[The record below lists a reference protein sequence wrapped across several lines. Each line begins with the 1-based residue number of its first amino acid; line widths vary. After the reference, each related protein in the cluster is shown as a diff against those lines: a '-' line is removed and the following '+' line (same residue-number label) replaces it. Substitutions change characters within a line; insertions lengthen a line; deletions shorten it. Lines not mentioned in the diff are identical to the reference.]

1 MFAVLTMVHTAET
14 KEQLDNDTEA
24 LLTTARKHLCQFAVL
39 KYQQM
44 DGLNTA
50 LPFGVR
56 RIDALRTLTT
66 ESLAVFIPFRV
77 QEIYHENG
85 VYYGQNVISKNMI
98 IANRRH
104 LLNGNSFIL
113 GVSGAGK
120 SFTAKEEM
128 TNIILT
134 DPNADV
140 IIIDPEREYLEQ
152 SELTEETLCRR
163 ALHKPKPVDEAVNDK
178 IRSEQLDQA
187 IMELPEVQRR
197 RFRLY
202 FDYGLTYEQ
211 IGKIEGCS
219 KMPVKRSIDRAIEK
233 IREKIKY
240 F

>member
-1 MFAVLTMVHTAET
+1 MFDNTNPYTIRIEET
-14 KEQLDNDTEA
+14 NGQKRYFVACIDGQGIFRESEVSYEVYT
-24 LLTTARKHLCQFAVL
+24 QFCRFVKCERNL
-39 KYQQM
+39 
-44 DGLNTA
+44 
-50 LPFGVR
+50 R
-56 RIDALRTLTT
+56 RSD
-66 ESLAVFIPFRV
+66 E
-77 QEIYHENG
+77 
-85 VYYGQNVISKNMI
+85 
-98 IANRRH
+98 RH
-104 LLNGNSFIL
+104 
-113 GVSGAGK
+113 
-120 SFTAKEEM
+120 
-128 TNIILT
+128 
-134 DPNADV
+134 
-140 IIIDPEREYLEQ
+140 LEQ

-178 IRSEQLDQA
+178 IRSEQLERA